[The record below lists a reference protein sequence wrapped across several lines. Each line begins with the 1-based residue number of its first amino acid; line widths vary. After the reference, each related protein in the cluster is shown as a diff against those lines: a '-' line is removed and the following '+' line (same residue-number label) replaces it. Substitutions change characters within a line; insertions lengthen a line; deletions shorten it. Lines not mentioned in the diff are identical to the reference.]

1 MHAFDASLGIQHDAC
16 SWLRAYLLDMRRHM
30 PPAHRAFI
38 AGLEAGPSLRQAA
51 EAHPGSLKVGG
62 WMLVVVA
69 LPAQHGTLLCLLACW
84 HPLCMAVFA
93 SALPCCPVPTCLPPP
108 RLLVCKQAAYNECVH
123 ELERFRSQ
131 HKAFAFNYVAKHNKK
146 AAAVAG
152 AAAAGGAG
160 AATETGTGGSDF
172 MPALTGYRD
181 ATSQHRLP

>member
-1 MHAFDASLGIQHDAC
+1 
-16 SWLRAYLLDMRRHM
+16 
-30 PPAHRAFI
+30 
-38 AGLEAGPSLRQAA
+38 
-51 EAHPGSLKVGG
+51 
-62 WMLVVVA
+62 
-69 LPAQHGTLLCLLACW
+69 
-84 HPLCMAVFA
+84 
-93 SALPCCPVPTCLPPP
+93 
-108 RLLVCKQAAYNECVH
+108 LLVCKQAAYNECVH

-172 MPALTGYRD
+172 MPALAGYRD